1 MQSRSF
7 APIGRAFL
15 FFGLMAVAVVV
26 MTLGS
31 GFQRVNDA
39 SSTTVAQMRMQE
51 QSIAAERFASA
62 NPAPTQ
68 ARVQQASAPSG
79 RTAIR

>member
-31 GFQRVNDA
+31 GFQRVNDT
-39 SSTTVAQMRMQE
+39 SSTTIAQLRMQQ
-51 QSIAAERFASA
+51 QSVVAERFART
-62 NPAPTQ
+62 NPSPATPT
-68 ARVQQASAPSG
+68 VQQASAPAG
-79 RTAIR
+79 RSAIR